1 MLLLKIQDIFVP
13 LLDKILPS
21 GKTGNYL
28 VARNHFN
35 VFRWQGAGPAA
46 NKSVQVIL
54 LGHFLET
61 TSAIVRCGKTA
72 QAFCTICN
80 EVNE

>member
-13 LLDKILPS
+13 LLDKMLPS

-35 VFRWQGAGPAA
+35 VFRWQGAGAGGQQIRA
-46 NKSVQVIL
+46 S
-54 LGHFLET
+54 HFLET
-61 TSAIVRCGKTA
+61 TSAMLGVAKQHKHFVPFAMR
-72 QAFCTICN
+72 
-80 EVNE
+80 